1 MKKPYNNIIS
11 HYEEC
16 LEKHG
21 DTHLGVDWPKI
32 EDVDKRYKVMLDI
45 IKFDGLNLTS
55 STLLDFGCGTAH
67 LLEYIHKNHYSDIK
81 YSGLDISQKFVD
93 VAQNKFPDID
103 FYCSDIL
110 ENESSIPTFD
120 YIVMNGV
127 FTEKRELTFDQMWEY
142 FTKLLTLVYEKSS
155 KGIAFNVMSKNVEW
169 EREDLFHV
177 SHDLLSDFLC
187 KNLSRNYIIRN
198 DYGLYEYTVY
208 VLKK

>member
-1 MKKPYNNIIS
+1 MKKPYNDIIS

-21 DTHLGVDWPKI
+21 DTNLGVDWPKI

-55 STLLDFGCGTAH
+55 SKLLDFGCGTAH
-67 LLEYIHKNHYSDIK
+67 LLEYINNNQYSNIK

-127 FTEKRELTFDQMWEY
+127 FT
-142 FTKLLTLVYEKSS
+142 
-155 KGIAFNVMSKNVEW
+155 
-169 EREDLFHV
+169 
-177 SHDLLSDFLC
+177 
-187 KNLSRNYIIRN
+187 KNLQK
-198 DYGLYEYTVY
+198 
-208 VLKK
+208 VLHLM